1 MYKMPWQPDLL
12 PLAIYSLFENGLQTL
27 QNLCSVSNPLRI
39 VGCCIGG
46 DFSYLN
52 LNLGLRDVL
61 LTSTAAR
68 DLLRL
73 GELGPDGVGAEVL
86 QGVALDSVDA
96 QKRVGLD
103 GSECAGHYINRSFS
117 MWTPL

>member
-12 PLAIYSLFENGLQTL
+12 PLAIYGLFENGLQTL

-86 QGVALDSVDA
+86 QGVALDGVDA
-96 QKRVGLD
+96 QNRVGLD
-103 GSECAGHYINRSFS
+103 GSESAGHYINRSFS